1 MLCAD
6 VDTGAAIWRKD
17 YTKDFGGD
25 MPHWGYNGMPLVVGD
40 KVILMPGGKQGD
52 LVAVNKRTGKLIWQS
67 EDLTDSIHYS
77 SPILVEIG
85 GVQQIIQ
92 LTDAH
97 VAGIQA
103 SDGHL
108 LWRATRK
115 AQVAVIPTPIYH
127 DGQVYVSSGYG
138 AGCNLFKITADDGRF
153 SAVESYANKVM
164 TNHHGGVVLLGKN
177 LYGFS
182 DAKGWTCQ
190 DFATGKAIW
199 QEKGIGK
206 GSLTYADG
214 LLYLRAE
221 GKTAEGKE
229 AGGP

>member
-1 MLCAD
+1 MAISSGGPRSENRAAPGGNGGPGARTPTVDDHRVITVSQYGQVLVRD

-115 AQVAVIPTPIYH
+115 AQWP
-127 DGQVYVSSGYG
+127 
-138 AGCNLFKITADDGRF
+138 
-153 SAVESYANKVM
+153 
-164 TNHHGGVVLLGKN
+164 
-177 LYGFS
+177 
-182 DAKGWTCQ
+182 
-190 DFATGKAIW
+190 
-199 QEKGIGK
+199 
-206 GSLTYADG
+206 
-214 LLYLRAE
+214 
-221 GKTAEGKE
+221 
-229 AGGP
+229 